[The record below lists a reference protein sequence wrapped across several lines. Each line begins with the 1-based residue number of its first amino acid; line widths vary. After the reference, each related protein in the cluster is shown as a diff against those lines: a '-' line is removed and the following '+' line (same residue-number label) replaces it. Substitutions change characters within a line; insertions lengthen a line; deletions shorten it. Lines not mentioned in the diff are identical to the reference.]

1 MPTVT
6 ILAGSVY
13 GAALMTAQSLASLLR
28 AQGFAVQLHD
38 NPTLADFT
46 ADDGLLLIC
55 TSTTGQGELPANLV
69 PLYLDLRERMPL
81 QPGRPFALVVLGD
94 SSYGDTF
101 CGAGELMMEAL
112 LELGCQPLTDPL
124 RLDALEDDQPEQ
136 VAWQW
141 CRQWLSRL
149 DWPA

>member
-1 MPTVT
+1 MSTVT

-13 GAALMTAQSLASLLR
+13 GAALMTAKSLAALLETR
-28 AQGFAVQLHD
+28 GFTATLHD

-46 ADDGLLLIC
+46 ADDGPLLVC

-69 PLYLDLRERMPL
+69 PLYVDLRDRMPL

-101 CGAGELMMEAL
+101 CGAGELMYEAL

-124 RLDALEDDQPEQ
+124 RLDALEEYEPEK
-136 VAWQW
+136 AACQW
-141 CRQWLSRL
+141 CEQWL
-149 DWPA
+149 PALKQPA